1 MMGWDLAMLD
11 RVERGLLPYLYT
23 AIQTV
28 LQYSTERDGARRL
41 PSVLRDGIGS
51 GGGWVKMWM

>member
-1 MMGWDLAMLD
+1 MLD